1 MKIQCVAALLC
12 LLMFLHSEGKYRG
25 RGHYR
30 GWTRGPYRGLTRG
43 HYRGWTRGHYRGL
56 TRGHNRGWMTRS
68 HYTSSYNGQYE
79 HGGKRYYHH
88 KYKSQGNS
96 PNSCEAPCKSLP
108 TTCPDGYTK
117 LFDQTVSQN
126 CYLFGG
132 NTTLNF
138 TSWHVALARC
148 LNTPGAYLWIPETPE
163 EAEAV
168 RVKFNIIEDDFDVYT
183 GANNLADNNTYVY
196 AVTNDSFDWD
206 NLPFGIKDGVN
217 GLETSNGCFELEFK
231 FYENGTA
238 FFSWDS
244 DTCGEESEAYICE
257 FPIAS

>member
-30 GWTRGPYRGLTRG
+30 GWTKGHYRGLTRG

-56 TRGHNRGWMTRS
+56 TRGHYRGWTTRS

-168 RVKFNIIEDDFDVYT
+168 RVKFNI
-183 GANNLADNNTYVY
+183 
-196 AVTNDSFDWD
+196 
-206 NLPFGIKDGVN
+206 KDGVN
-217 GLETSNGCFELEFK
+217 GLDTSNGCFELEFK

-257 FPIAS
+257 FPIVSLN